1 MPRSGLFLD
10 GNCQPMKIDY
20 VCSSGC
26 CHVQATKLPSKRGGE
41 HWEVLYNGQETTV
54 TRLAEEIGLTVYA
67 LRARM
72 QRRSGCLRVPKRPR
86 RRQSETH
93 PIEGI
98 IRIGVK
104 GWGCRV

>member
-1 MPRSGLFLD
+1 
-10 GNCQPMKIDY
+10 MKIDY